1 MYSAHANP
9 AGFMPKIITPKR
21 RETETDRARQYVKT
35 HILFP
40 SGLLGL
46 IFMVAG
52 TAALIHQFLTETYGW
67 QPFVET
73 SCLLLA
79 GLVTGWAQT
88 RYHKYLLRE
97 FPAHFAAR
105 MKLFSQASLK
115 RQKREVLAQPLE
127 HPGRALVPWAY
138 LLGILA
144 VLAVSAVTAIWGH
157 VYYVAAFFMPWIGF
171 FWAKMFFW
179 RGVLAEGKN

>member
-1 MYSAHANP
+1 
-9 AGFMPKIITPKR
+9 MPKIITPKR
-21 RETETDRARQYVKT
+21 REGETERAREYVKT

-52 TAALIHQFLTETYGW
+52 TAALIHQLISEGYGW
-67 QPFVET
+67 RPFLET
-73 SCLLLA
+73 SCLLLT
-79 GLVTGWAQT
+79 GLAAGWAQT
-88 RYHKYLLRE
+88 RYHQYLLRK

-105 MKLFSQASLK
+105 MKLFSQAPLR
-115 RQKREVLAQPLE
+115 RQKREGLTQPLE

-144 VLAVSAVTAIWGH
+144 VLTGSAATAIFGH
-157 VYYVAAFFMPWIGF
+157 LYYVAAFFIPWIGF
-171 FWAKMFFW
+171 FWAKTFFW
-179 RGVLAEGKN
+179 RGVLAESKK

>member
-1 MYSAHANP
+1 
-9 AGFMPKIITPKR
+9 MPKIITPKHR
-21 RETETDRARQYVKT
+21 QSESDRAREYVKT

-52 TAALIHQFLTETYGW
+52 TAALIHQLISEGYGW
-67 QPFVET
+67 RPFLET
-73 SCLLLA
+73 SCLLLM
-79 GLVTGWAQT
+79 GLALGWAQT
-88 RYHKYLLRE
+88 RYHRYLLRE
-97 FPAHFAAR
+97 FPAHFAGR
-105 MKLFSQASLK
+105 MKLFSKAPLK
-115 RQKREVLAQPLE
+115 RQKREVLAQELE

-138 LLGILA
+138 FLGILG
-144 VLAVSAVTAIWGH
+144 VLTVSAVTAILGH

-179 RGVLAEGKN
+179 RGVLAESKK